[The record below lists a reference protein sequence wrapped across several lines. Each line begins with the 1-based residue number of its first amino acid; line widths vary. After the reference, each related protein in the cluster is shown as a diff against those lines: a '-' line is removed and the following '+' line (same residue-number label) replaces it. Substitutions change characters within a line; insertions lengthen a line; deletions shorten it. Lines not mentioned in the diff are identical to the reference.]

1 MLSFTGT
8 RIVRFRRC
16 PRRPIL
22 PTLAFS
28 DAPPWVPTGPWPDGC
43 RSNTAVTTVVEGK
56 GVLVIDDVF
65 TEGFTIR
72 EVGRALT
79 LAGAIEVSE
88 VVLAREPWKSE
99 VGRRVAAEHAEALGI
114 LQRHDPADT

>member
-1 MLSFTGT
+1 M
-8 RIVRFRRC
+8 
-16 PRRPIL
+16 

-28 DAPPWVPTGPWPDGC
+28 DAPPWVATGPWPDGC

-56 GVLVIDDVF
+56 RVLLIDDVF
-65 TEGFTIR
+65 TEGFTMR
-72 EVGRALT
+72 EVRRALT

-114 LQRHDPADT
+114 LHATTPLTRSAPTGGAAAPSAHRHAL